1 MRASIHLLLVRAISA
16 LAVAAATLLAADSA
30 RAAVAFGALNTIQ
43 YNNREQLASYDA
55 ATHTYTAVQTGT
67 PLAAGMQLYGV
78 LASTTMSPDPGPPNV
93 TGVFDL
99 VIAKIINPATGAP
112 IGAGYTGTAE
122 LLFTPAGDNGILG
135 SSANSYTLADGSTI
149 SGFGAG
155 ANALLET
162 FQGSTLNAGIG
173 ANLDTLANQA
183 ASLGAASDGSFLGTF
198 GYGATVTSA
207 SPNSAWGAP
216 GTGYWASEI
225 KYVGGVPITA
235 TAPYAFGLVA
245 LAGNGYILASAGL
258 YNPDLN
264 LTATLNSSTNGT
276 NIYNNTGLTPT
287 VPDPTVVT
295 SPVTF
300 QLVGGG
306 HDNPNV
312 DINNNQVGPWP
323 IQSADPSYISPPVPE
338 PGSVALM
345 GLCMGLGLIAQRRR
359 RLKADPPD
367 GSSPSADRCG
377 QVDC

>member
-1 MRASIHLLLVRAISA
+1 MRASIRSLMRSLST
-16 LAVAAATLLAADSA
+16 LAVAAATLHAAD
-30 RAAVAFGALNTIQ
+30 AAQAGIAFGALNTIQ
-43 YNNREQLASYDA
+43 YNNREQLATYNA
-55 ATHTYTAVQTGT
+55 ATHTFTAVTAGT
-67 PLAAGMQLYGV
+67 PLATGMQLYGV

-99 VIAKIINPATGAP
+99 TIAKIINPTTGAE

-122 LLFTPAGDNGILG
+122 LLFTPSGDNGILG
-135 SSANSYTLADGSTI
+135 SSANTYTLADGSTVQ
-149 SGFGAG
+149 GFGAG
-155 ANALLET
+155 DNAMLQAY
-162 FQGSTLNAGIG
+162 QGSTLNAGIG

-183 ASLGAASDGSFLGTF
+183 ATVGAASDGSYLATF

-216 GTGYWASEI
+216 GTGYWASEV
-225 KYVGGVPITA
+225 KYVGGAPITA
-235 TAPYAFGLVA
+235 TSPYAFGLVT
-245 LAGNGYILASAGL
+245 LAGNGYILASGGL

-264 LTATLNSSTNGT
+264 LTATLNSPTNGT

-323 IQSADPSYISPPVPE
+323 IQSADPAYISPPVPE

-345 GLCMGLGLIAQRRR
+345 SLCMGVGLILQRRR
-359 RLKADPPD
+359 RLKPEA
-367 GSSPSADRCG
+367 SG
-377 QVDC
+377 QKPAGCDQIVC